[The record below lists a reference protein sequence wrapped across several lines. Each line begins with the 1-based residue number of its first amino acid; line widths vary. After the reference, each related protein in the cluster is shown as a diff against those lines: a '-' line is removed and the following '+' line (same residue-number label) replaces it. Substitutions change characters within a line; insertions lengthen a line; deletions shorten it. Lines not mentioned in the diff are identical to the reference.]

1 MSRAAD
7 RSAERIARTSARIAL
22 WTSLT
27 LTVAAAALLHR
38 FATPA
43 TDPGFERAE
52 RDQALWVGVDFEG
65 RPEVELLRQLVRFD
79 TSHPDPQEAP
89 MAEWIAAR
97 LAAQGIAA
105 TVERFTD
112 GRANLWAIVE
122 GASPR
127 AVVLHGHLDV
137 EPLSEDG
144 DWKFPPLSA
153 RIDGPWI
160 YGRGMYDMKSLLA
173 AELLAFESAARRAR
187 DGGRPARSLM
197 LLFTS
202 SEETGSDTGTRWI
215 LEEHPDLVGR
225 MDVVLTEGGVVEA
238 TGPRDIKYW
247 GIEFAQKRFAHFELC
262 ADERADLED
271 LRRRMLEIGTLPPE
285 APLPAEVVD
294 FYAAYGPSRT
304 LEPYRRLLAEPWR
317 LPLEPDRYARLT
329 PFLKAVVSDVVFP
342 FEPEPAEGG
351 GWRMKT
357 VAHLLPGR
365 ELEPLLA
372 RGLPDWLAHGVTRT
386 PAVLRG
392 ADHGSPLDH
401 ADFAALR
408 RAIERQHPGVP
419 VGPYFLP
426 VAHTDARFFR
436 EAGLRTYGIAPFA
449 LMPTETTGIGGPN
462 ERMQL
467 PAYLAGL
474 PLVDSIVE
482 DLLAAAP

>member
-1 MSRAAD
+1 MSRDTD
-7 RSAERIARTSARIAL
+7 RTPERIARASARIAL
-22 WTSLT
+22 WSSLT
-27 LTVAAAALLHR
+27 VTVVAAALLHR

-43 TDPGFERAE
+43 TDPAFERAE
-52 RDQALWVGVDFEG
+52 RDQALWVGVDFEK
-65 RPEVELLRQLVRFD
+65 RPEVELLQRLVRFD
-79 TSHPDPQEAP
+79 TSHPDPREAP

-97 LAAQGIAA
+97 LAAQGIPA
-105 TVERFTD
+105 TVERFSD
-112 GRANLWAIVE
+112 GRANLWAFVE

-173 AELLAFESAARRAR
+173 AELLAFENAARRAR
-187 DGGRPARSLM
+187 EGERPARSLM

-215 LEEHPDLVGR
+215 LDEHPELVAR
-225 MDVVLTEGGVVEA
+225 MDLVLTEGGVIEA
-238 TGPRDIKYW
+238 TGPREIKYW

-262 ADERADLED
+262 AGERADLEE

-285 APLPAEVVD
+285 VPVPVEVVD
-294 FYAAYGPSRT
+294 FFTAYGPTRT
-304 LEPYRRLLAEPWR
+304 LEPYRLLLAEPGR
-317 LPLEPDRYARLT
+317 LPLEPDRYERLT
-329 PFLKAVVSDVVFP
+329 PFLKAVLADVVFP

-351 GWRMKT
+351 GWRMRT

-372 RGLPDWLAHGVTRT
+372 RGIPDWLTHGVTRT

-392 ADHGSPLDH
+392 AEHGSPLDH
-401 ADFAALR
+401 PDFATLT
-408 RAIERQHPGVP
+408 RAIERHHPGVP

-426 VAHTDARFFR
+426 VTHTDARFFR
-436 EAGLRTYGIAPFA
+436 AAEIRTYGIAPFV

-474 PLVDSIVE
+474 PLVDAMVAG
-482 DLLAAAP
+482 LLASPS

>member
-1 MSRAAD
+1 MSPASD
-7 RSAERIARTSARIAL
+7 RSAERLARTSARIAL
-22 WTSLT
+22 WSSLT
-27 LTVAAAALLHR
+27 VTVLAAALLHR
-38 FATPA
+38 FAVPT
-43 TDPGFERAE
+43 TDPAFDRAE
-52 RDQALWVGVDFEG
+52 RDQALWIGVEFEQ
-65 RPEVELLRQLVRFD
+65 RPEVELLQQLVRFD

-89 MAEWIAAR
+89 MAAWIAAR
-97 LAAQGIAA
+97 LEAQGIPA
-105 TVERFTD
+105 TVERFSD

-122 GASPR
+122 GKSPR

-137 EPLSEDG
+137 EPLSDDG

-153 RIDGPWI
+153 RVDGPWI

-173 AELLAFESAARRAR
+173 AELLAFEAAARRAR
-187 DGGRPARSLM
+187 EGERPERSLM

-215 LEEHPDLVGR
+215 LDEHPELVER

-247 GIEFAQKRFAHFELC
+247 GIEFAQKRFARFELC

-271 LRRRMLEIGTLPPE
+271 VRRQMLEIGTLPPE
-285 APLPAEVVD
+285 APVPPEVVD
-294 FYAAYGPSRT
+294 FFAAYGPTRT
-304 LEPYRRLLAEPWR
+304 LDPYRQLLAEPQR

-329 PFLKAVVSDVVFP
+329 PFLKAVISDVVFP

-357 VAHLLPGR
+357 IAHLLPGR
-365 ELEPLLA
+365 ELEPVLA
-372 RGLPDWLAHGVTRT
+372 LGLPDWLAHGLTRT
-386 PAVLRG
+386 TPTLSG

-401 ADFAALR
+401 ADFAAIR
-408 RAIERQHPGVP
+408 AAIERDHPGVP

-426 VAHTDARFFR
+426 VTATDARHFR
-436 EAGLRTYGIAPFA
+436 EAGVRTYGIAAFA

-474 PLVDSIVE
+474 PLVDSVVH
-482 DLLAAAP
+482 DLLALAP